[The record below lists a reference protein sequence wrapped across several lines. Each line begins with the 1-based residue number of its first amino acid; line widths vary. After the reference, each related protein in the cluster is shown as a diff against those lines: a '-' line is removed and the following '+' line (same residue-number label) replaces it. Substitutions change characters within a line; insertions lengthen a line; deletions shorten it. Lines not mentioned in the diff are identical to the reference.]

1 MTTKKEVCLRMHRC
15 GTLGDGSEISFRGI
29 APPPGQ
35 RALLPVEAAET
46 LNRANRIKDRL
57 DGALA
62 PQEGARAC
70 TVLAAAGKDVATV
83 RFDDG
88 DCVIV
93 TDLPEREEWD
103 QTLLAETVEVIRHSW
118 RHNPAQYVRTEIKG
132 SEAAYR
138 SWPAVLRCLF
148 DPARAIEASKS
159 SDRIEPAGKEAA

>member
-57 DGALA
+57 DGALV

-70 TVLAAAGKDVATV
+70 TVLAAAGKDVAIV
-83 RFDDG
+83 CFDDG

-93 TDLPEREEWD
+93 ADLPEREEWD
-103 QTLLAETVEVIRHSW
+103 QTLLAEAAEVTSHGW
-118 RHNPAQYVRTEIKG
+118 RHNPAEYVRTEIKG
-132 SEAAYR
+132 SEAASR
-138 SWPAVLRCLF
+138 SSPALLRHLL
-148 DPARAIEASKS
+148 DPARAIEASKC
-159 SDRIEPAGKEAA
+159 SDRIKPAGKEVA

>member
-1 MTTKKEVCLRMHRC
+1 MRMHRC
-15 GTLGDGSEISFRGI
+15 GTLSDVPAIAFHEN

-70 TVLAAAGKDVATV
+70 TVLAAAGNDADTG

-93 TDLPEREEWD
+93 ADPPRRVTWD
-103 QTLLAETVEVIRHSW
+103 QQHPSEAAEVIRHGW

-138 SWPAVLRCLF
+138 SWPALLCRLL
-148 DPARAIEASKS
+148 DPARAIEASKC